1 MDTSSAISGR
11 RAGTIVVARVATGI
25 VLACFG
31 FWELTDPTQW
41 TGYVPH
47 VAAAAVSPVRLVL
60 VHGWVLFVLAAAA
73 LVDFAGAVTS
83 WIAVAVMAEVV
94 VGLLATSGFVD
105 ILVRDVGLLALALV
119 WALETQS
126 ERQRS
131 PAPSDGSARTRGRGR
146 TAVP

>member
-1 MDTSSAISGR
+1 M
-11 RAGTIVVARVATGI
+11 
-25 VLACFG
+25 
-31 FWELTDPTQW
+31 
-41 TGYVPH
+41 
-47 VAAAAVSPVRLVL
+47 RLIL

-83 WIAVAVMAEVV
+83 WIVVAVMAEVV
-94 VGLLATSGFVD
+94 VGLLATSGFTD
-105 ILVRDVGLLALALV
+105 ILVRDIGLLALALV